1 MAWHKNRRASSASS
15 SSRSA
20 SSAGRGGR
28 RPPGEPAEH
37 DIARSIQQSAV
48 RVRVALQLGD
58 VQDEMEPLRGI
69 LMAFE
74 RQFEAR
80 RGVGVTRHYHVRVD
94 LLECGLN
101 SWQNLVE
108 LQRVL
113 AGLTRPMEDREEQ
126 QLMVKTMLRHDPKY
140 DEWTLSLGFARAS
153 EDALWRFAS
162 SLMLTLK
169 SCGVP
174 SKVLLPTHR
183 VVVRLSSAFVEWGN
197 SEIDNY
203 RWEGKHV
210 WTQLVVEVPGEERD
224 EIQRVFLPP
233 VGEVATDT
241 LAQLRYP
248 ELVPVV
254 YDMLSSKTD
263 VGKPVVV
270 ILRGIP
276 GSGKSTLGREIEAI
290 CRYRGVALTACSAD
304 LFFETPRGYVFDV
317 RKLGAAHSKC
327 KGDFTKAVQ
336 GGIPRNHGGRRY
348 NQHVVLVDNTS
359 TQRWE
364 YEPYED
370 IARSHGSR
378 VHIMEMKCTDA
389 LMASRMGQR
398 NSHGVPPDKVVSMFM
413 RWEKDSRA
421 HSFTPQFEHARL
433 TANPLSDGDVGGLTY
448 LGLFLDD
455 NSQQKML
462 SQIPLAHPNK
472 LADHVT
478 LFYRPNK
485 QYTRDAE
492 LGAAFPVR
500 GVEVVQDEHAQTLRV
515 ELDERLPLQVRN
527 KIPHITMSTKDGVS
541 ASYSNDLLESTSGTR
556 TMLDPPIEFTACLGA
571 ALFVQ
576 NQRVITTSSPFGVDA
591 NCCSKNGV
599 EMNIPHT
606 KERLP
611 DKVASGTS
619 RFFVLYV
626 NESDLMRETEE
637 DTTMLLR
644 RAQIMHHMGY
654 RCKVRRL
661 LCVQRSHVSSP
672 ASVAAILSSIR
683 DRFLVFS
690 TSYFDDV
697 IMLTQPPS
705 FPGFEN
711 AINGFV
717 AAAGVGLIIQ
727 LTLMT
732 SVEESLQWPICEIWS
747 LREASLS
754 VVHFGHAKQTIS
766 ALSPTC
772 STIPSALDLLGS
784 NIQEEVRSAV
794 FCGVSAVDDAW
805 AIVLE
810 TDDRQAVQRID
821 TTIPGLSSRVVELCL
836 MLPSDIASSE
846 VEVLKTKL
854 LSALDDIPSVHR
866 VVESCIPDQFYF
878 SMCSSSSCTPE
889 FCVRMAR
896 RQEEIDNPITNVVAQ
911 LKFCEHQL
919 KMSRE
924 ACDIE
929 AYSVLVA
936 LLRAILLG
944 RCSNMLPSTCRLS
957 SLVNLVSEH
966 LVLHYVDSL
975 DDVRPTV
982 DDVTSGRI
990 VIVLYNMLTYLS
1002 KLDPA
1007 EWVAAFGE
1015 SLLALQGNEKAR
1027 TTWRKAME
1035 TVMQSCVAVMASYG
1049 CVSDDSKTATQL
1061 NPKDHLRVVV
1071 ALMKADISGAVCG
1084 TPTRTYIEMSSRS
1097 EWSPLH
1103 SLACCDKLRSAAAM
1117 VLPQDDDEHNGD
1129 MPEFFSCAP
1138 SLVARRVDVTSSSI
1152 DLLRKVL
1159 EKLHAY
1165 EATAGHDSEGAL
1177 SGDYVIRQVETDE
1190 DVLIDLKRSS

>member
-317 RKLGAAHSKC
+317 R
-327 KGDFTKAVQ
+327 
-336 GGIPRNHGGRRY
+336 N
-348 NQHVVLVDNTS
+348 
-359 TQRWE
+359 
-364 YEPYED
+364 
-370 IARSHGSR
+370 
-378 VHIMEMKCTDA
+378 
-389 LMASRMGQR
+389 
-398 NSHGVPPDKVVSMFM
+398 
-413 RWEKDSRA
+413 
-421 HSFTPQFEHARL
+421 
-433 TANPLSDGDVGGLTY
+433 
-448 LGLFLDD
+448 
-455 NSQQKML
+455 
-462 SQIPLAHPNK
+462 
-472 LADHVT
+472 
-478 LFYRPNK
+478 
-485 QYTRDAE
+485 
-492 LGAAFPVR
+492 
-500 GVEVVQDEHAQTLRV
+500 
-515 ELDERLPLQVRN
+515 
-527 KIPHITMSTKDGVS
+527 
-541 ASYSNDLLESTSGTR
+541 
-556 TMLDPPIEFTACLGA
+556 
-571 ALFVQ
+571 
-576 NQRVITTSSPFGVDA
+576 
-591 NCCSKNGV
+591 
-599 EMNIPHT
+599 
-606 KERLP
+606 
-611 DKVASGTS
+611 
-619 RFFVLYV
+619 
-626 NESDLMRETEE
+626 
-637 DTTMLLR
+637 
-644 RAQIMHHMGY
+644 
-654 RCKVRRL
+654 
-661 LCVQRSHVSSP
+661 
-672 ASVAAILSSIR
+672 
-683 DRFLVFS
+683 
-690 TSYFDDV
+690 
-697 IMLTQPPS
+697 
-705 FPGFEN
+705 
-711 AINGFV
+711 
-717 AAAGVGLIIQ
+717 
-727 LTLMT
+727 
-732 SVEESLQWPICEIWS
+732 
-747 LREASLS
+747 
-754 VVHFGHAKQTIS
+754 
-766 ALSPTC
+766 
-772 STIPSALDLLGS
+772 
-784 NIQEEVRSAV
+784 
-794 FCGVSAVDDAW
+794 
-805 AIVLE
+805 
-810 TDDRQAVQRID
+810 
-821 TTIPGLSSRVVELCL
+821 
-836 MLPSDIASSE
+836 
-846 VEVLKTKL
+846 
-854 LSALDDIPSVHR
+854 
-866 VVESCIPDQFYF
+866 
-878 SMCSSSSCTPE
+878 
-889 FCVRMAR
+889 
-896 RQEEIDNPITNVVAQ
+896 
-911 LKFCEHQL
+911 
-919 KMSRE
+919 
-924 ACDIE
+924 
-929 AYSVLVA
+929 
-936 LLRAILLG
+936 
-944 RCSNMLPSTCRLS
+944 NMLPSTCRLS

-1035 TVMQSCVAVMASYG
+1035 TVMQSCVVVMASYG

-1071 ALMKADISGAVCG
+1071 ALMKADISGAV
-1084 TPTRTYIEMSSRS
+1084 S
-1097 EWSPLH
+1097 
-1103 SLACCDKLRSAAAM
+1103 CCDKLRSAAAM

>member
-1 MAWHKNRRASSASS
+1 MAWRKNRRASSASS

-28 RPPGEPAEH
+28 RTPGEPAEQ

-58 VQDEMEPLRGI
+58 VQDEMEPLRG
-69 LMAFE
+69 LLVAFE

-113 AGLTRPMEDREEQ
+113 AGLTRPMEDRKEQ

-162 SLMLTLK
+162 SLMLRLK

-174 SKVLLPTHR
+174 SKVLLSTHP
-183 VVVRLSSAFVEWGN
+183 VVVRLASAFVEWGN

-317 RKLGAAHSKC
+317 R
-327 KGDFTKAVQ
+327 
-336 GGIPRNHGGRRY
+336 N
-348 NQHVVLVDNTS
+348 
-359 TQRWE
+359 
-364 YEPYED
+364 
-370 IARSHGSR
+370 
-378 VHIMEMKCTDA
+378 
-389 LMASRMGQR
+389 
-398 NSHGVPPDKVVSMFM
+398 
-413 RWEKDSRA
+413 
-421 HSFTPQFEHARL
+421 
-433 TANPLSDGDVGGLTY
+433 
-448 LGLFLDD
+448 
-455 NSQQKML
+455 
-462 SQIPLAHPNK
+462 
-472 LADHVT
+472 
-478 LFYRPNK
+478 
-485 QYTRDAE
+485 
-492 LGAAFPVR
+492 
-500 GVEVVQDEHAQTLRV
+500 
-515 ELDERLPLQVRN
+515 
-527 KIPHITMSTKDGVS
+527 
-541 ASYSNDLLESTSGTR
+541 
-556 TMLDPPIEFTACLGA
+556 
-571 ALFVQ
+571 
-576 NQRVITTSSPFGVDA
+576 
-591 NCCSKNGV
+591 
-599 EMNIPHT
+599 
-606 KERLP
+606 
-611 DKVASGTS
+611 
-619 RFFVLYV
+619 
-626 NESDLMRETEE
+626 
-637 DTTMLLR
+637 
-644 RAQIMHHMGY
+644 
-654 RCKVRRL
+654 
-661 LCVQRSHVSSP
+661 
-672 ASVAAILSSIR
+672 
-683 DRFLVFS
+683 
-690 TSYFDDV
+690 
-697 IMLTQPPS
+697 
-705 FPGFEN
+705 
-711 AINGFV
+711 
-717 AAAGVGLIIQ
+717 
-727 LTLMT
+727 
-732 SVEESLQWPICEIWS
+732 
-747 LREASLS
+747 
-754 VVHFGHAKQTIS
+754 
-766 ALSPTC
+766 
-772 STIPSALDLLGS
+772 
-784 NIQEEVRSAV
+784 
-794 FCGVSAVDDAW
+794 
-805 AIVLE
+805 
-810 TDDRQAVQRID
+810 
-821 TTIPGLSSRVVELCL
+821 
-836 MLPSDIASSE
+836 
-846 VEVLKTKL
+846 
-854 LSALDDIPSVHR
+854 
-866 VVESCIPDQFYF
+866 
-878 SMCSSSSCTPE
+878 
-889 FCVRMAR
+889 
-896 RQEEIDNPITNVVAQ
+896 
-911 LKFCEHQL
+911 
-919 KMSRE
+919 
-924 ACDIE
+924 
-929 AYSVLVA
+929 
-936 LLRAILLG
+936 
-944 RCSNMLPSTCRLS
+944 NMLPSTCRLS

-1071 ALMKADISGAVCG
+1071 ALMKADISGAV
-1084 TPTRTYIEMSSRS
+1084 P
-1097 EWSPLH
+1097 
-1103 SLACCDKLRSAAAM
+1103 CCDKLRSAAAM

-1129 MPEFFSCAP
+1129 MPEIFSCAP
-1138 SLVARRVDVTSSSI
+1138 SLVARRVDVTASSI